1 MTEPKSLASVYDGS
15 GDLRIDGDRI
25 SRTQF
30 DLHVTRAARFALFYC
45 FVVLTTLALVT
56 TARASPVKTGHVT
69 AELISEQT
77 ALVPGTASVVALR
90 LAIEPGWHTYWRN
103 PGESGLPTTLAWRLP
118 AGFAAGDIVWPAPR
132 ALPAGP
138 LVNYGYEGTVLHM
151 VPVTVPADAKAGTD
165 TTLVARAEW
174 LVCKETCIPEGADL
188 TLTLPVANAA
198 ERDSRWERAFA
209 QTRLSLPAP
218 MPASWKVRAPAS
230 GSFIT
235 LQVDGEGTNG
245 AGRVYFFAEREGR
258 IEASSPQTLARHD
271 GRIELKLPVA
281 HDLAPSFTRL
291 TGVLTAERGFRVDGA
306 LRNAVALDVA
316 VDGTPLPGPKPS
328 QTAAVDFAS
337 PTASAT
343 STSVSLAVAIV
354 FAFVGGLLLNLMP
367 CVLPVLS
374 LKALALASNTKND
387 RKAMRREAVG
397 FAAGVLLT
405 FAALGVAI
413 IGLRAA
419 GEELGWGFQ
428 LQSPAVVTALAMLF
442 FVLALN
448 LSGVFEFG
456 MLLPASLASW
466 SHANRTVNAF
476 ASGVLAV
483 AIASPCTAPFM
494 GAALGYALGEN
505 AHVTLAVFAA
515 LGIGMALPYVLLAW
529 LPGWRRALPRP
540 GAWMVRLRQLLAFPL
555 YGTVAWLV
563 WVLGAQVG
571 NDAVIRIGVVLV
583 TLALALWA
591 WHAWQGG
598 RRVAWATLAL
608 GAFIASAAVAWPLV
622 SGAERASAAAQA
634 APASAQADG
643 WQPYSATR
651 LAELTAEG
659 RPVFVD
665 FTAAWCITC
674 QVNKRLVLTDTR
686 VRDAFAARGVVL
698 LRADWTRRDPEITQ
712 ALAALGRS
720 GVPVYVLY
728 GKDGEAKLLPEVLQR
743 QLLIDAIAAS

>member
-1 MTEPKSLASVYDGS
+1 MAP
-15 GDLRIDGDRI
+15 GDLRTDGDRI
-25 SRTQF
+25 SRTYF
-30 DLHVTRAARFALFYC
+30 DLHVTRAARFSFLGF
-45 FVVLTTLALVT
+45 FVVLTALALVT
-56 TARASPVKTGHVT
+56 TVRASPVKTGHVT
-69 AELISEQT
+69 AELVSEQT
-77 ALVPGTASVVALR
+77 ALVPGATSVVALR

-132 ALPAGP
+132 ALSAGP

-165 TTLVARAEW
+165 ATLAAHAEW
-174 LVCKETCIPEGADL
+174 LVCKETCIPEAADL
-188 TLTLPVANAA
+188 TLTLPVANEAQ
-198 ERDSRWERAFA
+198 RDSRLERAFA
-209 QTRLSLPAP
+209 QTRQSLPSP
-218 MPASWKVRAPAS
+218 MPASWKVRAAAS

-235 LQVDGEGTNG
+235 LQVDGAGTED

-258 IEASSPQTLARHD
+258 IEPSSPQTVARHD
-271 GRIELKLPVA
+271 GGIELKLPVA

-291 TGVLTAERGFRVDGA
+291 TGVFAAERGFRVGDA

-316 VDGTPLPGPKPS
+316 LDGTPMPGPKPT
-328 QTAAVDFAS
+328 QAAAVDLAS
-337 PTASAT
+337 PSVSPT
-343 STSVSLAVAIV
+343 STSVSLAVAIA

-374 LKALALASNTKND
+374 LKALALAIHAKND
-387 RKAMRREAVG
+387 RKAMRRDAIG

-405 FAALGVAI
+405 FAALGIAI

-456 MLLPASLASW
+456 MLLPSGLVSW

-571 NDAVIRIGVVLV
+571 NDAVIRIGIVLV
-583 TLALALWA
+583 TLALALWSF
-591 WHAWQGG
+591 HAWQGG
-598 RRVAWATLAL
+598 RRVAWATLAAVAL
-608 GAFIASAAVAWPLV
+608 IASAAVAWPLV
-622 SGAERASAAAQA
+622 SGAERVSTAAQT
-634 APASAQADG
+634 APSSAHADG
-643 WQPYSATR
+643 WQPYSASR

-728 GKDGEAKLLPEVLQR
+728 GKGGEVKLLPEVLQR
-743 QLLIDAIAAS
+743 QFLIDAIAAS

>member
-1 MTEPKSLASVYDGS
+1 MAAEIFAL
-15 GDLRIDGDRI
+15 IDRI

-30 DLHVTRAARFALFYC
+30 DLHVTRAARFALLYC

-69 AELISEQT
+69 AELVCEQT
-77 ALVPGTASVVALR
+77 ALVPGATSVVALR

-103 PGESGLPTTLAWRLP
+103 TGESGLPTTLAWRLP

-151 VPVTVPADAKAGTD
+151 VPVAVPADAKAGTD
-165 TTLVARAEW
+165 ATLAARAEW

-188 TLTLPVANAA
+188 TLTLPVANEAQ
-198 ERDSRWERAFA
+198 RDSRWERAFA
-209 QTRLSLPAP
+209 QTRESLPSP
-218 MPASWKVRAPAS
+218 MPASWKVHAAAS

-235 LQVDGEGTNG
+235 LQVDGAGTDD

-258 IEASSPQTLARHD
+258 IEPSSPQTVARHD

-291 TGVLTAERGFRVDGA
+291 AGVLAAERGFRVGAA

-316 VDGTPLPGPKPS
+316 LDGTPLPGPKPT
-328 QTAAVDFAS
+328 QAAAVDLAS
-337 PTASAT
+337 PSASLT
-343 STSVSLAVAIV
+343 STSVSLAVAIA

-374 LKALALASNTKND
+374 LKALTLAIHAKND
-387 RKAMRREAVG
+387 RKAMRRDAIG

-405 FAALGVAI
+405 FAALGIAI

-428 LQSPAVVTALAMLF
+428 LQSPAFVTALAMLF

-456 MLLPASLASW
+456 MLLPSGLVSW

-571 NDAVIRIGVVLV
+571 NDAVIRIGIVLV
-583 TLALALWA
+583 TLALALWSF
-591 WHAWQGG
+591 HAWQGG
-598 RRVAWATLAL
+598 RRAAWATLAAIAL
-608 GAFIASAAVAWPLV
+608 IASAAVAWPLV
-622 SGAERASAAAQA
+622 SGAERASTAAQT

-643 WQPYSATR
+643 WQPYSASR

-686 VRDAFAARGVVL
+686 VRDAFAARGVAL

-728 GKDGEAKLLPEVLQR
+728 GKGGEAKLLPEVLQR